1 MESIWWY
8 IFDIMG
14 TLAFAVS
21 GVLVAVSKRMDLFGI
36 LVLAASTAIGGG
48 IIRDLM
54 LGHTPPIALQSSL
67 YFFLIIAAML
77 GTTAMIRY
85 FDANIRSKYTDCNLA
100 PLRKPVTNPVVH
112 HSAYIYLAGD
122 TIGLASFAITG
133 TLSGLYFN
141 PDMWVL
147 IITLGVITAV
157 GGGVIRD
164 VLAGKVPSVLV
175 HDIYATAALLGSV
188 TLYVLVIFDWPV
200 DVAALISFF
209 TTVSSRVVA
218 IKAKL
223 DMPHVKRK
231 RRGQWL

>member
-36 LVLAASTAIGGG
+36 FVLAASTAIGGG

-67 YFFLIIAAML
+67 YFFLIIA
-77 GTTAMIRY
+77 
-85 FDANIRSKYTDCNLA
+85 
-100 PLRKPVTNPVVH
+100 
-112 HSAYIYLAGD
+112 
-122 TIGLASFAITG
+122 
-133 TLSGLYFN
+133 LSGLYFN

-147 IITLGVITAV
+147 IIMLGVITAV

>member
-1 MESIWWY
+1 
-8 IFDIMG
+8 
-14 TLAFAVS
+14 
-21 GVLVAVSKRMDLFGI
+21 
-36 LVLAASTAIGGG
+36 
-48 IIRDLM
+48 
-54 LGHTPPIALQSSL
+54 
-67 YFFLIIAAML
+67 
-77 GTTAMIRY
+77 
-85 FDANIRSKYTDCNLA
+85 
-100 PLRKPVTNPVVH
+100 
-112 HSAYIYLAGD
+112 
-122 TIGLASFAITG
+122 
-133 TLSGLYFN
+133 
-141 PDMWVL
+141 MWVL

-164 VLAGKVPSVLV
+164 VLAGKVPSVLI

>member
-21 GVLVAVSKRMDLFGI
+21 GVLVAISKRMDLFGI
-36 LVLAASTAIGGG
+36 FVLAASTAIGGG

-54 LGHTPPIALQSSL
+54 LGHTPPIAFQSIL

-85 FDANIRSKYTDCNLA
+85 FEANIRSK
-100 PLRKPVTNPVVH
+100 VMH
-112 HSAYIYLAGD
+112 HSANIYL
-122 TIGLASFAITG
+122 G

-188 TLYVLVIFDWPV
+188 TLYVLVLFDWPV

-209 TTVSSRVVA
+209 TTVSSRVMA

>member
-1 MESIWWY
+1 M
-8 IFDIMG
+8 
-14 TLAFAVS
+14 
-21 GVLVAVSKRMDLFGI
+21 FGI
-36 LVLAASTAIGGG
+36 FVLAASTAIGGG

-85 FDANIRSKYTDCNLA
+85 FDAHIRSK
-100 PLRKPVTNPVVH
+100 VMH

-122 TIGLASFAITG
+122 TIGLASFTITG

-147 IITLGVITAV
+147 IIMLGVITAV

>member
-36 LVLAASTAIGGG
+36 FVLAASTAIGGG

-85 FDANIRSKYTDCNLA
+85 FDANIRSK
-100 PLRKPVTNPVVH
+100 VMH

-122 TIGLASFAITG
+122 TIGLASFTITG

-147 IITLGVITAV
+147 IIMLGVITAV

-175 HDIYATAALLGSV
+175 HDIYATAALLGSA

>member
-36 LVLAASTAIGGG
+36 FVLAASTSIGGG

-85 FDANIRSKYTDCNLA
+85 FDAHIRSK
-100 PLRKPVTNPVVH
+100 VMH

-122 TIGLASFAITG
+122 TIGLASFTITG

-141 PDMWVL
+141 LDMWVL

-188 TLYVLVIFDWPV
+188 TLYVLVIFDCPV

>member
-36 LVLAASTAIGGG
+36 FVLAAATAIGGG

-85 FDANIRSKYTDCNLA
+85 FDAHIRSK
-100 PLRKPVTNPVVH
+100 VMH

-122 TIGLASFAITG
+122 TIGLASFTITG

-147 IITLGVITAV
+147 IIMLGVITAV

>member
-36 LVLAASTAIGGG
+36 FVLAAYTAIGGG
-48 IIRDLM
+48 MIRDLM

-85 FDANIRSKYTDCNLA
+85 FDAHIRSQ
-100 PLRKPVTNPVVH
+100 VMH

-122 TIGLASFAITG
+122 TIGLASFTITG

-147 IITLGVITAV
+147 IIMLGVITAV

>member
-1 MESIWWY
+1 
-8 IFDIMG
+8 
-14 TLAFAVS
+14 
-21 GVLVAVSKRMDLFGI
+21 
-36 LVLAASTAIGGG
+36 
-48 IIRDLM
+48 
-54 LGHTPPIALQSSL
+54 
-67 YFFLIIAAML
+67 ML

-85 FDANIRSKYTDCNLA
+85 FDAHIRSK
-100 PLRKPVTNPVVH
+100 VMH

-122 TIGLASFAITG
+122 TIGLASFTITG